1 MYVTVRLLFDISS
14 SHYLLIEGPEGGSQ
28 SHFPPE
34 ILAKSHAVPVG
45 FLLAIPVRVIEIP
58 VNKKAVIYL

>member
-1 MYVTVRLLFDISS
+1 MCVTKWINENEINVRYGTIAIWYFKLTLL
-14 SHYLLIEGPEGGSQ
+14 
-28 SHFPPE
+28 
-34 ILAKSHAVPVG
+34 ANKSNAVPVG